1 MKYDIQEVCKKFGK
15 LIGNDIR
22 DTWDLLNEPNFLDTI
37 SGPVAYRVNNVDASP
52 AGANITSNA
61 NYYLLID
68 WITDSDVKR
77 FISDLEKVIDLRG
90 IKKDKVMV
98 LINRNLSLPQ
108 TEVKFVSTDFLM
120 YKVGL
125 HFNRQDKIKRFY
137 KDLSFLTDKR
147 EKKILSLN
155 RRLNNCWHRVLL
167 LALSSKHKL
176 FENNYITYNLDP
188 EFDSEIPPLDELIN
202 LTAQPKGSY
211 NLISQKE
218 LYTEMDTLV
227 KNKKNVYESFSHESP
242 GYIFTLRDETID
254 IYKSSYIS
262 LVTETFFYEDDYI
275 ITEKVYKPIIHY
287 HPFIVLGSPYTL
299 KHMRSIGFKTF
310 GDFWDESYD
319 EEENNDTRFEKVF
332 NLLMKFD
339 KMPIEELHK
348 LYIDMISTLKY
359 NYDLIVGR
367 GSMKQLTEN
376 LEKNITEEK

>member
-1 MKYDIQEVCKKFGK
+1 MKNEIQEVCKKFGK

-22 DTWDLLNEPNFLDTI
+22 DSWDLLKDSNII
-37 SGPVAYRVNNVDASP
+37 STLTDDIVYRVNNES
-52 AGANITSNA
+52 

-77 FISDLEKVIDLRG
+77 FISDLEAIIGIRG
-90 IKKDKVMV
+90 IKNDKVMV

-108 TEVKFVSTDFLM
+108 TKIKFVSTDYLM

-147 EKKILSLN
+147 ERKILSLN

-167 LALSSKHKL
+167 LALSSKHNL

-188 EFDSEIPPLDELIN
+188 EFDSEVPPLDELIN

-242 GYIFTLRDETID
+242 GYIFTIKDETVD

-348 LYIDMISTLKY
+348 LYIDMIPTLKY

-376 LEKNITEEK
+376 LGKSISVENENRITK

>member
-1 MKYDIQEVCKKFGK
+1 MKNEIQEVCKKFGK

-22 DTWDLLNEPNFLDTI
+22 DSWDLLKESNII
-37 SGPVAYRVNNVDASP
+37 STLTDDIVYRVNNEL
-52 AGANITSNA
+52 

-77 FISDLEKVIDLRG
+77 FISDLEAIIGIRG
-90 IKKDKVMV
+90 IKNDKVMV
-98 LINRNLSLPQ
+98 LINRNLALP
-108 TEVKFVSTDFLM
+108 ESEIKFVSTDYLM

-147 EKKILSLN
+147 DRKILSLN

-218 LYTEMDTLV
+218 LHIEMDTLV

-242 GYIFTLRDETID
+242 GYIFTVRDETID

-319 EEENNDTRFEKVF
+319 EEENNDKRFEKVF

-348 LYIDMISTLKY
+348 LYIDMIPTLKY
-359 NYDLIVGR
+359 NYELIVGR

>member
-1 MKYDIQEVCKKFGK
+1 MKNEIQEVCKKFGK

-22 DTWDLLNEPNFLDTI
+22 DSWDLLKDSNII
-37 SGPVAYRVNNVDASP
+37 STLTDDIVYRVNNES
-52 AGANITSNA
+52 

-77 FISDLEKVIDLRG
+77 FISDLEAIIGIRG
-90 IKKDKVMV
+90 IKNDKVMV

-108 TEVKFVSTDFLM
+108 TKIKFVSTDYLM

-147 EKKILSLN
+147 ERKILSLN

-167 LALSSKHKL
+167 LALSSKHNL

-242 GYIFTLRDETID
+242 GYIFTIKDETVD

-319 EEENNDTRFEKVF
+319 EEENNDKRFETVF

-348 LYIDMISTLKY
+348 LYIDMIPTLKY

-376 LEKNITEEK
+376 LGKSISVENENRITKK

>member
-1 MKYDIQEVCKKFGK
+1 MKNEIQEVCKKFGK

-22 DTWDLLNEPNFLDTI
+22 DSWDLLKDSNII
-37 SGPVAYRVNNVDASP
+37 STLTDDIVYRVNNES
-52 AGANITSNA
+52 

-90 IKKDKVMV
+90 IKKDKVIV

-108 TEVKFVSTDFLM
+108 TEIRFVSTDFLM

-147 EKKILSLN
+147 ERKILSLN

-167 LALSSKHKL
+167 LALSSKHNL

-242 GYIFTLRDETID
+242 GYIFTIKDETVD

-319 EEENNDTRFEKVF
+319 EEENNDKRFEKVF
-332 NLLMKFD
+332 NLLIKFD

-348 LYIDMISTLKY
+348 LYIDMIPTLKY
-359 NYDLIVGR
+359 NYDLIVER

-376 LEKNITEEK
+376 LGKSISVENENRITK

>member
-1 MKYDIQEVCKKFGK
+1 MKNEIQEVCKKFGK

-22 DTWDLLNEPNFLDTI
+22 DSWDLLKDSNII
-37 SGPVAYRVNNVDASP
+37 STLTDDIVYRVNNES
-52 AGANITSNA
+52 

-77 FISDLEKVIDLRG
+77 FISDLEAIIGIRG
-90 IKKDKVMV
+90 IKNDKVMV

-108 TEVKFVSTDFLM
+108 TKIKFVSTDFLM

-147 EKKILSLN
+147 ERKILSLN

-167 LALSSKHKL
+167 LALSSKHNL

-188 EFDSEIPPLDELIN
+188 EFDSEVPPLDELIN

-242 GYIFTLRDETID
+242 GYIFTIKDETVD

-319 EEENNDTRFEKVF
+319 EEENNDKRFETVF

-348 LYIDMISTLKY
+348 LYIDMIPTLKY

-376 LEKNITEEK
+376 LGKSISVENENRITK

>member
-1 MKYDIQEVCKKFGK
+1 MKNEIQEVCKKFGK

-22 DTWDLLNEPNFLDTI
+22 DSWDLLKDSNII
-37 SGPVAYRVNNVDASP
+37 STLTDDIVYRVNNES
-52 AGANITSNA
+52 

-77 FISDLEKVIDLRG
+77 FISDLEAIIGIRG
-90 IKKDKVMV
+90 IKNDKVMV

-108 TEVKFVSTDFLM
+108 TKIKFVSTDYLM

-147 EKKILSLN
+147 ERKILSLN

-167 LALSSKHKL
+167 LALSSKHNL

-242 GYIFTLRDETID
+242 GYIFTIKDETVD

-319 EEENNDTRFEKVF
+319 EEENNDKRFEKVF
-332 NLLMKFD
+332 NLLIKFD

-348 LYIDMISTLKY
+348 LYIDMIPILKY
-359 NYDLIVGR
+359 NYDLIVER

-376 LEKNITEEK
+376 LGKSISVENENRITK

>member
-22 DTWDLLNEPNFLDTI
+22 DTWDLLNDSNII
-37 SGPVAYRVNNVDASP
+37 STLTNDIVHRVNNES
-52 AGANITSNA
+52 

-68 WITDSDVKR
+68 WKIDSDVKR

-108 TEVKFVSTDFLM
+108 TEIKFINTDFLM

-125 HFNRQDKIKRFY
+125 HFNQQSKIKRFY

-147 EKKILSLN
+147 ERRILSLN

-167 LALSSKHKL
+167 LALSSKHNL

-188 EFDSEIPPLDELIN
+188 EFDSEVPPLDELIN

-242 GYIFTLRDETID
+242 GYIFTIKDETVD
-254 IYKSSYIS
+254 IYKSSYVS

-319 EEENNDTRFEKVF
+319 EEENNDKRFETVF

-348 LYIDMISTLKY
+348 LYIDMIPTLKY

-376 LEKNITEEK
+376 LGKSISVENENRITK

>member
-1 MKYDIQEVCKKFGK
+1 MKNEIREVCKKFGK

-22 DTWDLLNEPNFLDTI
+22 DIHHLLNEPNFLDTI
-37 SGPVAYRVNNVDASP
+37 SGPVAYRVNNES
-52 AGANITSNA
+52 

-77 FISDLEKVIDLRG
+77 YVSDLEKALDLRH
-90 IKKDKVMV
+90 IRKDYVLV
-98 LINRNLSLPQ
+98 LINRNLALPQ
-108 TEVKFVSTDFLM
+108 TEIKFVNTDFLM

-125 HFNRQDKIKRFY
+125 HYNRQSSKKFY
-137 KDLSFLTDKR
+137 DDLNFLTEKR
-147 EKKILSLN
+147 ERRILSLN

-167 LALSSKHKL
+167 LALSSKHNL

-242 GYIFTLRDETID
+242 GYIFTVRDETID

>member
-1 MKYDIQEVCKKFGK
+1 MKNEIQEVCKKFGK

-22 DTWDLLNEPNFLDTI
+22 DSWDLLKESNII
-37 SGPVAYRVNNVDASP
+37 STLTDDIVYRVNNES
-52 AGANITSNA
+52 

-77 FISDLEKVIDLRG
+77 FISDLEAIIGIRG
-90 IKKDKVMV
+90 IKNDKVMV
-98 LINRNLSLPQ
+98 LINRNLALP
-108 TEVKFVSTDFLM
+108 ESEIKFVSTDYLM

-147 EKKILSLN
+147 DRKILSLN

-218 LYTEMDTLV
+218 LHIEMDRLV

-242 GYIFTLRDETID
+242 GYIFTVRDETID

-310 GDFWDESYD
+310 GDYWDESYD
-319 EEENNDTRFEKVF
+319 EEENNDKRFEKVF

-348 LYIDMISTLKY
+348 LYIDMIPTLKY
-359 NYDLIVGR
+359 NYELIVGR

>member
-22 DTWDLLNEPNFLDTI
+22 DTWDLLNDSNII
-37 SGPVAYRVNNVDASP
+37 SNLTDDIVHRVNNES
-52 AGANITSNA
+52 

-90 IKKDKVMV
+90 IKKDKVIV

-108 TEVKFVSTDFLM
+108 TEIRFVSTDFLM

-147 EKKILSLN
+147 ERKILSLN

-167 LALSSKHKL
+167 LALSSKHNL

-188 EFDSEIPPLDELIN
+188 EFDSEVPPLDELIN

-242 GYIFTLRDETID
+242 GYIFTIKDETVD

-319 EEENNDTRFEKVF
+319 EEENNDKRFETVF

-348 LYIDMISTLKY
+348 LYIDMIPTLKY

-376 LEKNITEEK
+376 LGKSISVENENRITK

>member
-22 DTWDLLNEPNFLDTI
+22 DTWDLLNDSNII
-37 SGPVAYRVNNVDASP
+37 SNLTDDIVHRVNNES
-52 AGANITSNA
+52 

-108 TEVKFVSTDFLM
+108 TEIKFINTDFLM

-125 HFNRQDKIKRFY
+125 HFNQQSKIKRFY

-147 EKKILSLN
+147 DRKILSLN

-188 EFDSEIPPLDELIN
+188 EFDLELPPLDELIN
-202 LTAQPKGSY
+202 LTDQPKGSY

-218 LYTEMDTLV
+218 LHTEMDKLV
-227 KNKKNVYESFSHESP
+227 KNKKNIYETFS
-242 GYIFTLRDETID
+242 GNMWNDRCADYTIIEEVVN

-262 LVTETFFYEDDYI
+262 LVTETFFYEDEYI
-275 ITEKVYKPIIHY
+275 VTEKAYQPMAY
-287 HPFIVLGSPYTL
+287 FHPFIILGSPYTL
-299 KHMRSIGFKTF
+299 KHLRSMGFKTF

-319 EEENNDTRFEKVF
+319 EELDNDKRFEKIF
-332 NLLMKFD
+332 NLILYFNKI
-339 KMPIEELHK
+339 PIEELHD
-348 LYIDMISTLKY
+348 LYVKMIPTLKY
-359 NYDLIVGR
+359 NYKLLLSYGNETNFVDSLKRSILDVI
-367 GSMKQLTEN
+367 E
-376 LEKNITEEK
+376 

>member
-22 DTWDLLNEPNFLDTI
+22 DTWDLLNDSNII
-37 SGPVAYRVNNVDASP
+37 SNLTDDIVHRVNNES
-52 AGANITSNA
+52 

-77 FISDLEKVIDLRG
+77 FISDLEAIIGIRG
-90 IKKDKVMV
+90 IKNDKVMV

-108 TEVKFVSTDFLM
+108 TKIKFVSTDYLM

-147 EKKILSLN
+147 ERKILSLN

-167 LALSSKHKL
+167 LALSSKHNL

-242 GYIFTLRDETID
+242 GYIFTIKDETVD

-319 EEENNDTRFEKVF
+319 EEENNDKRFETVF

-348 LYIDMISTLKY
+348 LYIDMIPTLKY

-376 LEKNITEEK
+376 LGKSISVENENRITK

>member
-1 MKYDIQEVCKKFGK
+1 MKNEIQEVCKKFGK

-22 DTWDLLNEPNFLDTI
+22 DSWDLLKDSNII
-37 SGPVAYRVNNVDASP
+37 STLTDDIVYRVNNES
-52 AGANITSNA
+52 

-77 FISDLEKVIDLRG
+77 FISDLEAIIGIRG
-90 IKKDKVMV
+90 IKNDKVMV

-108 TEVKFVSTDFLM
+108 TKIKFVSTDYLM

-147 EKKILSLN
+147 ERKILSLN

-167 LALSSKHKL
+167 LALSSKHNL

-188 EFDSEIPPLDELIN
+188 EFDSEVPPLDELIN

-242 GYIFTLRDETID
+242 GYIFTIKDETVD

-319 EEENNDTRFEKVF
+319 EEENNDKRFETVF

-348 LYIDMISTLKY
+348 LYIDMIPTLKY

-376 LEKNITEEK
+376 LGKSISVENENRITK

>member
-1 MKYDIQEVCKKFGK
+1 MKNEIQEVCKKFGK

-22 DTWDLLNEPNFLDTI
+22 DSWDLLKESNII
-37 SGPVAYRVNNVDASP
+37 STLTDDIVYRVNNES
-52 AGANITSNA
+52 

-77 FISDLEKVIDLRG
+77 FISDLEAIIGIRG
-90 IKKDKVMV
+90 IKNDKVMV

-108 TEVKFVSTDFLM
+108 TKIKFVSTDYLM

-125 HFNRQDKIKRFY
+125 HFNRQDNIKRFY

-147 EKKILSLN
+147 DRKILSLN

-218 LYTEMDTLV
+218 LHIEMDKLE
-227 KNKKNVYESFSHESP
+227 KNKKNVFESFSHESP
-242 GYIFTLRDETID
+242 GYIFTIKDETVD

-319 EEENNDTRFEKVF
+319 EEENNDKRFEKVF

-348 LYIDMISTLKY
+348 LYIDIIPTLKY
-359 NYDLIVGR
+359 NYELIVGR

>member
-1 MKYDIQEVCKKFGK
+1 MKNEIQEVCKKFGK

-22 DTWDLLNEPNFLDTI
+22 DSWDLLKESNII
-37 SGPVAYRVNNVDASP
+37 STLTDDIVYRVNNES
-52 AGANITSNA
+52 

-77 FISDLEKVIDLRG
+77 FISDLEAIIGIRG
-90 IKKDKVMV
+90 IKNDKVMV

-108 TEVKFVSTDFLM
+108 TKIKFVSTDYLM

-147 EKKILSLN
+147 ERKILSLN

-167 LALSSKHKL
+167 LALSSKHNL

-242 GYIFTLRDETID
+242 GYIFTIKDETVD

-319 EEENNDTRFEKVF
+319 EEENNDKRFETVF

-348 LYIDMISTLKY
+348 LYIDMIPTLKY

-376 LEKNITEEK
+376 LGKSISVENENRITK

>member
-1 MKYDIQEVCKKFGK
+1 MKNEIQEVCKKFGK

-22 DTWDLLNEPNFLDTI
+22 DSWDLLKDSNII
-37 SGPVAYRVNNVDASP
+37 STLTDDIVYRVNNES
-52 AGANITSNA
+52 

-77 FISDLEKVIDLRG
+77 FISDLEAIIGIRG
-90 IKKDKVMV
+90 IKNDKVMV

-108 TEVKFVSTDFLM
+108 TKIKFVSTDYLM

-147 EKKILSLN
+147 ERKILSLN

-167 LALSSKHKL
+167 LALSSKHNL

-242 GYIFTLRDETID
+242 GYIFTIKDETVD

-319 EEENNDTRFEKVF
+319 EEENNDKRFETVF

-348 LYIDMISTLKY
+348 LYIDMIPTLKY

-376 LEKNITEEK
+376 LGKSISVENENRITK

>member
-1 MKYDIQEVCKKFGK
+1 MQPNDFISVCEKFGY
-15 LIGNDIR
+15 LIGSDIR
-22 DTWDLLNEPNFLDTI
+22 DTHKLSSESNIITDLSDGMVDRANNESDL
-37 SGPVAYRVNNVDASP
+37 
-52 AGANITSNA
+52 
-61 NYYLLID
+61 YLFIN

-77 FISDLEKVIDLRG
+77 FIYELENVIDLRG
-90 IKKDKVMV
+90 LKKDKIIV
-98 LINRNLSLPQ
+98 LINRNLSLP
-108 TEVKFVSTDFLM
+108 ESEIKFINTDFLM

-125 HFNRQDKIKRFY
+125 HSNEYSDKYY

-147 EKKILSLN
+147 ERKILSLN

-167 LALSSKHKL
+167 LALSSKHNL

-188 EFDSEIPPLDELIN
+188 EFDSEVPPLDELIN

-227 KNKKNVYESFSHESP
+227 KNKKNVYESFSHESS
-242 GYIFTLRDETID
+242 GYIFTIKDETVD

-299 KHMRSIGFKTF
+299 KHMRNVGFKTF

-332 NLLMKFD
+332 NLLMKFN
-339 KMPIEELHK
+339 KMPIEELHT
-348 LYIDMISTLKY
+348 LYIDMIPILKY
-359 NYDLIVGR
+359 NYNLMVEY
-367 GSMKQLTEN
+367 GSIEQLTKN
-376 LEKNITEEK
+376 LENSILEVIK

>member
-1 MKYDIQEVCKKFGK
+1 MKNEIQEVCKKFGK

-22 DTWDLLNEPNFLDTI
+22 DSWDLLKDSNII
-37 SGPVAYRVNNVDASP
+37 STLTDDIVYRVNNES
-52 AGANITSNA
+52 

-90 IKKDKVMV
+90 IKNDKVMV
-98 LINRNLSLPQ
+98 LINRNLALPQ
-108 TEVKFVSTDFLM
+108 TEIKFVSTDYLM

-147 EKKILSLN
+147 ERRILSLN

-167 LALSSKHKL
+167 LALSSKHNL

-242 GYIFTLRDETID
+242 GYIFTIKDETVD

-319 EEENNDTRFEKVF
+319 EEENNDKRFEKVF

-339 KMPIEELHK
+339 KMSIEELHK
-348 LYIDMISTLKY
+348 LYIDIIPTLKY

>member
-1 MKYDIQEVCKKFGK
+1 MKNDIQEVCKKFGK

-22 DTWDLLNEPNFLDTI
+22 DTWDLLNDLSII
-37 SGPVAYRVNNVDASP
+37 STLTGDIVYRVNNES
-52 AGANITSNA
+52 

-90 IKKDKVMV
+90 IKKDKVVV
-98 LINRNLSLPQ
+98 LINRNLALPQ
-108 TEVKFVSTDFLM
+108 TEIKFVNTDFLM

-125 HFNRQDKIKRFY
+125 HFNQQSKKFY

-147 EKKILSLN
+147 ERRILSLN

-167 LALSSKHKL
+167 LALSSKHNL

-188 EFDSEIPPLDELIN
+188 EFDSEVPPLDELIN

-218 LYTEMDTLV
+218 LHHHMDKLV
-227 KNKKNVYESFSHESP
+227 ENKKNVFESFSHESP
-242 GYIFTLRDETID
+242 GYIFTVKDETVD
-254 IYKSSYIS
+254 IYKNSYIS

-287 HPFIVLGSPYTL
+287 HPFLIMGSPYTL
-299 KHMRSIGFKTF
+299 KHMKKLGFKTF
-310 GDFWDESYD
+310 DNWWDESYD
-319 EEENNDTRFEKVF
+319 DELDNDKRFERVLNQALHF
-332 NLLMKFD
+332 NNM
-339 KMPIEELHK
+339 ELSDLHN
-348 LYIDMISTLKY
+348 LYIDMIPTLKY
-359 NYDLIVGR
+359 NYDLVESR
-367 GSMKQLTEN
+367 GNMNQLTN
-376 LEKNITEEK
+376 SLETNILEAIV

>member
-1 MKYDIQEVCKKFGK
+1 MKNDIQEVCKKFGK

-22 DTWDLLNEPNFLDTI
+22 DSWDLLKDSNII
-37 SGPVAYRVNNVDASP
+37 STLTDDIVYRVNNES
-52 AGANITSNA
+52 

-108 TEVKFVSTDFLM
+108 TEIKFINTDFLM

-125 HFNRQDKIKRFY
+125 HFNQQSKIKRFY

-147 EKKILSLN
+147 ERKILSLN

-167 LALSSKHKL
+167 LALSSKHNL

-188 EFDSEIPPLDELIN
+188 EFDSEVPPLDELIN

-242 GYIFTLRDETID
+242 GYIFTIQDETVD

-319 EEENNDTRFEKVF
+319 EEENNDKRFEKVF
-332 NLLMKFD
+332 NLLIKFD

-348 LYIDMISTLKY
+348 LYIDMIPILKY
-359 NYDLIVGR
+359 NYDLIVER

-376 LEKNITEEK
+376 LGKSISVENENRITK

>member
-1 MKYDIQEVCKKFGK
+1 
-15 LIGNDIR
+15 
-22 DTWDLLNEPNFLDTI
+22 
-37 SGPVAYRVNNVDASP
+37 
-52 AGANITSNA
+52 
-61 NYYLLID
+61 
-68 WITDSDVKR
+68 
-77 FISDLEKVIDLRG
+77 
-90 IKKDKVMV
+90 
-98 LINRNLSLPQ
+98 
-108 TEVKFVSTDFLM
+108 M

-218 LYTEMDTLV
+218 LHIEMDTLV

-242 GYIFTLRDETID
+242 GYIFTVRDETID

-339 KMPIEELHK
+339 KMSIGELHK
-348 LYIDMISTLKY
+348 LYIDMIPTLKY

-367 GSMKQLTEN
+367 GSMKQLTDN
-376 LEKNITEEK
+376 LEKSITEEK